1 MGRQPGLDC
10 SLSTERRALPL
21 NQDPLPLSQS
31 PRAAADARRWIADV
45 CRELERPDLV
55 ECAEMGTG
63 ELVANA
69 ILHGEAPIAVRMR
82 GTSAH
87 PRVEVLDGSS
97 RAPVPPSQA
106 ADPED
111 FLATFGRGLSL
122 VAMSAVVWGASME
135 NRGKVVWF
143 EPAAEMGNH
152 TTPEPVFDSTV
163 DVEAQPRSDQAVSV
177 SLAGIDVALATALG
191 RQYAD
196 LRRELRLLAVAHQE
210 DYPLAANLSDMFASY
225 ERQLPREAQVAV
237 QRARRIGVTSIDL
250 QVKMEP
256 EAAPILTTMLEMFDL
271 ADAFCKAERLLSLQR
286 TPEQRAFHVWYLT
299 ELIHQINGQ
308 APSAFQPAESA
319 HADPDQQV
327 S

>member
-1 MGRQPGLDC
+1 MFT
-10 SLSTERRALPL
+10 SVHERSDLPL

-45 CRELERPDLV
+45 CRQLERDDLV

-69 ILHGEAPIAVRMR
+69 ILHGEAPIAIRMR
-82 GTSAH
+82 GTSMH

-97 RAPVPPSQA
+97 KAPVPPSQA

-122 VAMSAVVWGASME
+122 VAMSAVVWGASIE
-135 NRGKVVWF
+135 TRGKVVWF
-143 EPAAEMGNH
+143 EPAAELSDHN
-152 TTPEPVFDSTV
+152 TPEPVFDSTV
-163 DVEAQPRSDQAVSV
+163 DGQHQKRSDQAVDV
-177 SLAGIDVALATALG
+177 TLLGIDVALATELG

-210 DYPLAANLSDMFASY
+210 DYPLAANLSEMFASY
-225 ERQLPREAQVAV
+225 EHQLPREAQLAV
-237 QRARRIGVTSIDL
+237 QRARRDGVATIDL
-250 QVKMEP
+250 HVKMEP

-286 TPEQRAFHVWYLT
+286 TAKQREFHIWYLT
-299 ELIHQINGQ
+299 QLIQQINGEP
-308 APSAFQPAESA
+308 PSGFTGAGAVHPST
-319 HADPDQQV
+319 DQQV

>member
-1 MGRQPGLDC
+1 
-10 SLSTERRALPL
+10 LPL

-45 CRELERPDLV
+45 CRQLERDDLV

-82 GTSAH
+82 GTSTH

-97 RAPVPPSQA
+97 KAPVPPSQA

-122 VAMSAVVWGASME
+122 VAMSAVVWGASIE

-143 EPAAEMGNH
+143 EPAAELSDHN
-152 TTPEPVFDSTV
+152 TPEPVFDSTV
-163 DVEAQPRSDQAVSV
+163 DAQVQRRSDQAVSV
-177 SLAGIDVALATALG
+177 TLLGMDVALATELS

-210 DYPLAANLSDMFASY
+210 DYPLAANLSEMFASY
-225 ERQLPREAQVAV
+225 EHQLPREAQLAV
-237 QRARRIGVTSIDL
+237 QRARRDGVAAIDL
-250 QVKMEP
+250 EVKVEP
-256 EAAPILTTMLEMFDL
+256 EAGPILTTMLEMFDL

-286 TPEQRAFHVWYLT
+286 TAEQREFHIWYLT
-299 ELIHQINGQ
+299 ELIQQINGEP
-308 APSAFQPAESA
+308 PSGFQRAEAA
-319 HADPDQQV
+319 HASPDQQV

>member
-1 MGRQPGLDC
+1 MGYPPLDC
-10 SLSTERRALPL
+10 SRLSTERSDVPL

-45 CRELERPDLV
+45 CRRLERHDLV

-82 GTSAH
+82 GTSMH
-87 PRVEVLDGSS
+87 PRVEVLDGSPK
-97 RAPVPPSQA
+97 APIPPSQA

-143 EPAAEMGNH
+143 EPAAELGDHN
-152 TTPEPVFDSTV
+152 TPEPVFDSSV
-163 DVEAQPRSDQAVSV
+163 DVDAQPRSDHAVSV
-177 SLAGIDVALATALG
+177 VLHGMDVGLATELG

-225 ERQLPREAQVAV
+225 ERQLPREAPLAV
-237 QRARRIGVTSIDL
+237 HRARRAGRATIDL
-250 QVKMEP
+250 TVEMEP
-256 EAAPILTTMLEMFDL
+256 EAAPILATMLEMFDL

-286 TPEQRAFHVWYLT
+286 TPEQREFHVWYLT
-299 ELIHQINGQ
+299 ELIQQINGEP
-308 APSAFQPAESA
+308 PSHFRGSTAARQS
-319 HADPDQQV
+319 PDQQV

>member
-1 MGRQPGLDC
+1 
-10 SLSTERRALPL
+10 
-21 NQDPLPLSQS
+21 LPLSQS

-45 CRELERPDLV
+45 CRQLERPDLI

-82 GTSAH
+82 GTSTH

-97 RAPVPPSQA
+97 KAPVPPSHA

-135 NRGKVVWF
+135 NRERSCGSSPRPRW
-143 EPAAEMGNH
+143 AHHN
-152 TTPEPVFDSTV
+152 TPEPVFDSTV
-163 DVEAQPRSDQAVSV
+163 DVEIQPRSDQAVSV
-177 SLAGIDVALATALG
+177 SLSGMDVGLATALG

-225 ERQLPREAQVAV
+225 ERQLPHEAQLAV

-256 EAAPILTTMLEMFDL
+256 EAAPILATMLEMFDL

-286 TPEQRAFHVWYLT
+286 TAEQRAFHVWYLS
-299 ELIHQINGQ
+299 ELIQQINGEP
-308 APSAFQPAESA
+308 PSSFQPAAAA
-319 HADPDQQV
+319 HASPDQQV